1 MLSHNSSRLNPEQPL
16 FGGGVETFNYCLSIS
31 TLDWRR
37 YCLCGG
43 GLILRIPC
51 LYVYIGA
58 MGYLNLLGYFMGL
71 ISSKHLLF
79 HFLNWRNRTNLE
91 RITYM

>member
-1 MLSHNSSRLNPEQPL
+1 MMSHNSSRLTPEQPL

-37 YCLCGG
+37 YCLGVG
-43 GLILRIPC
+43 VILRTHC
-51 LYVYIGA
+51 LYVYNGA
-58 MGYLNLLGYFMGL
+58 MGFLNLLGYFIRF

-79 HFLNWRNRTNLE
+79 HFLNWHNGTNLE
-91 RITYM
+91 LITYM